1 MSDNRTAESVTQ
13 TAFYLTMAGIGLFV
27 AAVFL
32 FIL

>member
-1 MSDNRTAESVTQ
+1 MAKSYSSEDLVGR
-13 TAFYLTMAGIGLFV
+13 AFAITMAGIGLFI

>member
-1 MSDNRTAESVTQ
+1 MARNLTAEHLAIRAFAITMLG
-13 TAFYLTMAGIGLFV
+13 TAAYV